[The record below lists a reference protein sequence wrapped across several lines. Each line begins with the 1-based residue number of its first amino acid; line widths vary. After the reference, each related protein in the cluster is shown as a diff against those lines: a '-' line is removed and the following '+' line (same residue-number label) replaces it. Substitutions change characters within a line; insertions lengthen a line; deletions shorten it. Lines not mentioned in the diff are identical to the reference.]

1 MAQLDALAF
10 EGATKRSKPNLKVCL
25 SLLSRHLIHS
35 QTDIGLKWI
44 LDKKTD
50 DRSAH

>member
-25 SLLSRHLIHS
+25 LLFFLNPYNPHS
-35 QTDIGLKWI
+35 ENVNGQRA
-44 LDKKTD
+44 D
-50 DRSAH
+50 DRSVH